1 MQKLSA
7 EKQRLYVENQKRK
20 VDRLVEES
28 EEAYVQ
34 LVLYERTWTDKQDRR
49 DEPRGSVELEQV
61 QTQQQVQQ

>member
-28 EEAYVQ
+28 EEAYAQ
-34 LVLYERTWTDKQDRR
+34 PVLYERTWTDK
-49 DEPRGSVELEQV
+49 
-61 QTQQQVQQ
+61 